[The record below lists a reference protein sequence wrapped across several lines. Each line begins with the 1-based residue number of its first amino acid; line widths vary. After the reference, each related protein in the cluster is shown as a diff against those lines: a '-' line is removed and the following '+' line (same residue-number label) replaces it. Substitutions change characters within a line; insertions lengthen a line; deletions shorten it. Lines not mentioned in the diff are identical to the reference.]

1 MQSDGPAQ
9 SSPMKNSVSN
19 KIPWFEDNNDLMN
32 LGRSQRTLNRSF
44 YNLRSDDVNGNMF
57 QSMKSQESGML
68 DSLRNTSNGRFFN
81 LNNSYVNLNNQSI
94 GGFGMFKSSLESDFL
109 QVNETGMKKSNKAT
123 GSDPVVKLKP
133 TVSFDEFK

>member
-1 MQSDGPAQ
+1 
-9 SSPMKNSVSN
+9 MKNSASN

-57 QSMKSQESGML
+57 QSIKSQESGML

-109 QVNETGMKKSNKAT
+109 QVNDTGMRKSKKGK

>member
-1 MQSDGPAQ
+1 
-9 SSPMKNSVSN
+9 MKNSASN

-57 QSMKSQESGML
+57 QSIKSQESGML

-109 QVNETGMKKSNKAT
+109 QVNETGMRKSKKGK

>member
-1 MQSDGPAQ
+1 
-9 SSPMKNSVSN
+9 MKNSASN

-57 QSMKSQESGML
+57 QSIKSQESGML

-94 GGFGMFKSSLESDFL
+94 GGFGMFKSSLESEFL
-109 QVNETGMKKSNKAT
+109 QVNETGMRKSKKGK

>member
-1 MQSDGPAQ
+1 MHSDGPGQ
-9 SSPMKNSVSN
+9 SSPMKNSASN

-57 QSMKSQESGML
+57 QSIKSQESGML

-94 GGFGMFKSSLESDFL
+94 GGFGMFKSSLESEFL
-109 QVNETGMKKSNKAT
+109 QVNETGMRKSKKGK